1 MLKQTVLKS
10 SDWTY
15 QIGKNDVT
23 FDLET
28 NGDRED
34 FIVVEVR
41 AFGPVEVIG
50 LVKADIGAKS
60 LPLGKGEFFS
70 LRLRIEGF
78 SALVLRPTVESPW
91 AYQVTTK
98 QGRRNEKL
106 DPTKLALIPP
116 RHDVSDLAK
125 LVDQAIAA
133 RLGREDDG
141 FQDPDNALS
150 FDDLDE
156 TEFGSGYMEPDSE
169 VGEADGYMEAR
180 PRRLDKPPRR
190 KKAST
195 GAEAGDAP
203 DDSDN
208 NGDSDGSD

>member
-1 MLKQTVLKS
+1 MLKQTVLKA
-10 SDWTY
+10 SDWTF
-15 QIGKNDVT
+15 QLGKNDVT
-23 FDLET
+23 FDLDG

-41 AFGPVEVIG
+41 AFGPVEVLG
-50 LVKADIGAKS
+50 LLNAEVGSRS

-98 QGRRNEKL
+98 QGRRTEKL
-106 DPTKLALIPP
+106 DPTKLALVPP

-125 LVDQAIAA
+125 LVEQAVAA
-133 RLGREDDG
+133 RLGRDDEG

-156 TEFGSGYMEPDSE
+156 AEFGTGYMEPDSE
-169 VGEADGYMEAR
+169 VGDADGYMEAK
-180 PRRLDKPPRR
+180 PRRLDKPPRGP
-190 KKAST
+190 KTA
-195 GAEAGDAP
+195 GVEAGDAP
-203 DDSDN
+203 DDSDRG
-208 NGDSDGSD
+208 GDPDSAD